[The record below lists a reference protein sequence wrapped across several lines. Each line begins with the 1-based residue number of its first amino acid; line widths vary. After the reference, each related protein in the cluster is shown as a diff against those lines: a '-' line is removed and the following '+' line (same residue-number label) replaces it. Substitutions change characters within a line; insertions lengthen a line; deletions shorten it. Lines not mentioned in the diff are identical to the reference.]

1 MLPLPEGIIA
11 VLGCFAPL
19 FSRPVWRHVRVLVVG
34 ALLCQGARTVTAVLR
49 VMGLKGEKRFGKY
62 HRVLSRARWSGLMG
76 ARMLLG
82 LLVALLPAGWPI
94 LVGIDETIERRQGRK
109 IQAKGVY
116 RDAVRSTEKHV
127 VKCLGLKWV
136 SMMLLVPFP
145 WSSRP
150 WALPFLTVLAPSRAA
165 NEKASKLHRTTV
177 DWAWRLARLV
187 SRRFARPWVLIG
199 DGAYAC
205 VRFAQACQCQGVTLI
220 ARLRI
225 DTVLYDFPA
234 PVPEG
239 RRGRRPKK
247 GKRQPSLKTRA
258 SQAGTAGWTLAEVRW
273 YAGERKRLW
282 LLTGVS
288 LWYRSGLAPV
298 PIRWVLVVDPE
309 GQARTEAF
317 FSTDVSL
324 SAETIV
330 EWFVLRW
337 NVEVTFEESRRH
349 LGVET
354 QRQWSDPV
362 VSDRAI
368 ARTTPVLLGLFS
380 LACLMAHRLLAT
392 DALPL
397 QSTAW
402 YTKSEAT
409 FSDILAW
416 VRRTVWACRYFNAS
430 HSEAEPVILP
440 RDQWDTLLDQLAA
453 AA

>member
-11 VLGCFAPL
+11 VLGAFGSL
-19 FSRPVWRHVRVLVVG
+19 FSLPVWRHVQVLVVG
-34 ALLCQGARTVTAVLR
+34 ALLCRGTRTITAVLR

-62 HRVLSRARWSGLMG
+62 HRVLSRAHWSGLAG

-82 LLVALLPAGWPI
+82 LLIALLPPGWPI
-94 LVGIDETIERRQGRK
+94 LIGIDETIERRKGRK
-109 IQAKGVY
+109 IKAKGVY

-127 VKCLGLKWV
+127 IKCLGLKWV
-136 SMMLLVPFP
+136 SMMLLVPLP

-150 WALPFLTVLAPSRAA
+150 WALPFLTLVAPSRAA
-165 NEKASKLHRTTV
+165 NEKANKPHRTTV
-177 DWAWRLARLV
+177 DWAWRMARLV
-187 SRRFARPWVLIG
+187 SRWLDRPWVLIG

-205 VRFAQACQCQGVTLI
+205 VRFAQRCQCQGVTLI

-247 GKRQPSLKTRA
+247 GKRQPSLKARA
-258 SQAGTAGWTLAEVRW
+258 SQAGWTLTDVRW
-273 YAGERKRLW
+273 YGGERKQLW

-288 LWYRSGLAPV
+288 LWYSSGLTPL
-298 PIRWVLVVDPE
+298 PIRWVLVVDPQ

-317 FSTDVSL
+317 FSTDINL
-324 SAETIV
+324 AAETIV
-330 EWFVLRW
+330 AWFVLRW

-354 QRQWSDPV
+354 QRQWSDL
-362 VSDRAI
+362 AI
-368 ARTTPVLLGLFS
+368 ARTTPVLFGLFS
-380 LACLMAHRLLAT
+380 LVCLMAHRLLAT
-392 DALPL
+392 DSLPL

-402 YTKSEAT
+402 YAKSEAT
-409 FSDILAW
+409 FSD
-416 VRRTVWACRYFNAS
+416 
-430 HSEAEPVILP
+430 
-440 RDQWDTLLDQLAA
+440 
-453 AA
+453 

>member
-11 VLGCFAPL
+11 VLGRFAPL
-19 FSRPVWRHVRVLVVG
+19 FSQPVWRHVRVLVVG

-62 HRVLSRARWSGLMG
+62 HRVLSRARWSGLVG

-82 LLVALLPAGWPI
+82 LLVALLPPGWPV

-127 VKCLGLKWV
+127 VKCLGLKWI
-136 SMMLLVPFP
+136 SMMLLVPLP

-165 NEKASKLHRTTV
+165 NEKASKPHHTTV

-187 SRRFARPWVLIG
+187 SRWLDRPWVLIG

-205 VRFAQACQCQGVTLI
+205 VRFAQGCQRQGVTLV
-220 ARLRI
+220 ARLRL
-225 DTVLYDFPA
+225 DAVLYDFPE
-234 PVPEG
+234 PVPAG
-239 RRGRRPKK
+239 RRGRKPKK
-247 GKRQPSLKTRA
+247 GQRQPSLKARA
-258 SQAGTAGWTLAEVRW
+258 SQPGAPGWTLTVVRW
-273 YAGERKRLW
+273 YGGERKRVW
-282 LLTGVS
+282 LLTGIS
-288 LWYRSGLAPV
+288 LWYSSGLTPL
-298 PIRWVLVVDPE
+298 PIRWVLVVDPQ

-324 SAETIV
+324 TAETIV

-354 QRQWSDPV
+354 QRQWSDL
-362 VSDRAI
+362 AI

-380 LACLMAHRLLAT
+380 LVCLMAHRLLAT
-392 DALPL
+392 DSLPL

-402 YTKSEAT
+402 YAKSEAT
-409 FSDILAW
+409 FSDVLAW
-416 VRRTVWACRYFNAS
+416 VRRVCWACRYFNAS
-430 HSEAEPVILP
+430 RSKAEPVILP
-440 RDQWDTLLDQLAA
+440 RDQWDTLLDQLASA
-453 AA
+453 A

>member
-1 MLPLPEGIIA
+1 MLPLPEEMIG
-11 VLGCFAPL
+11 VVGSFAPL
-19 FSRPVWRHVRVLVVG
+19 FSQPVWRHAQVLLVG
-34 ALLCQGARTVTAVLR
+34 ALLCRGARTVAAVLR
-49 VMGLKGEKRFGKY
+49 VMGLKGEKHFGKY

-76 ARMLLG
+76 ARILLG
-82 LLVALLPAGWPI
+82 LLIALLPSGWPV

-109 IQAKGVY
+109 IKAKGVY

-136 SMMLLVPFP
+136 SMMLLVPLP

-150 WALPFLTVLAPSRAA
+150 WALPFLTLVAPSRAA
-165 NEKASKLHRTTV
+165 NGKANKPHRTTV
-177 DWAWRLARLV
+177 DWAWRMVRLV
-187 SRRFARPWVLIG
+187 SRWLDRPWVLIG

-205 VRFAQACQCQGVTLI
+205 VRFAQGCQRQGVTLV
-220 ARLRI
+220 ARLRL
-225 DTVLYDFPA
+225 DAALHDFPG
-234 PVPEG
+234 PVPPG

-247 GKRQPSLKTRA
+247 GKRQLSLKARA
-258 SQAGTAGWTLAEVRW
+258 SQAGAAGWTWTEVRW
-273 YAGERKRLW
+273 YGGERKPLW

-288 LWYRSGLAPV
+288 LWYRSGLAL
-298 PIRWVLVVDPE
+298 PIRWVLVVDPQ

-317 FSTDVSL
+317 FSTDVNL
-324 SAETIV
+324 AAETIV

-354 QRQWSDPV
+354 QRQWSDL
-362 VSDRAI
+362 AI

-402 YTKSEAT
+402 YAKSEAT
-409 FSDILAW
+409 FSDVLAW
-416 VRRTVWACRYFNAS
+416 VRRVCWAHRYFNAS
-430 HSEAEPVILP
+430 RSKAEPVILP
-440 RDQWDTLLDQLAA
+440 HDEWDTLLDQLAWA
-453 AA
+453 A